1 MSLFETGPIVMTEG
15 IREIIESGYQDEIQE
30 CLERH
35 ESGDWGDLCEEDRQ
49 LNDDSLEAERNG
61 DWADSLFSAYDTGF
75 GRIYIIT
82 ECDRSVTTVL
92 LAEEY

>member
-15 IREIIESGYQDEIQE
+15 IREMIESGYQDEIQE

-61 DWADSLFSAYDTGF
+61 DDGSIEIPW
-75 GRIYIIT
+75 T
-82 ECDRSVTTVL
+82 EDNRCL
-92 LAEEY
+92 MELPL